1 MMDQKKKEP
10 DNTSAA
16 TLALSADQEKT
27 LSSLL
32 DNLKKVQS
40 SNADI
45 ARAVAALST
54 AGSPARTPAAEEAIK
69 NHESLLA
76 NLKGPVPRWCY
87 GKNCSRP
94 LNPD

>member
-10 DNTSAA
+10 DNTPTA
-16 TLALSADQEKT
+16 TLTLSAEQEKT

-32 DNLKKVQS
+32 DSIKKVQS
-40 SNADI
+40 TNADI
-45 ARAVAALST
+45 ARAVAALSA

-69 NHESLLA
+69 NHESLLGT
-76 NLKGPVPRWCY
+76 LKGPVPQWCY

-94 LNPD
+94 AD